1 MGRKNQT
8 AEKILAAAE
17 PLVLQQGFAGTSL
30 DDILVATGLTKGAFF
45 HHFKGKADFA
55 RALAERYQRNHQ
67 ALFERMAAEADR
79 AADDPLDATL
89 QFLRRFE
96 DFIGG
101 HAKPRSGCVF
111 AAYTYEDA
119 QFDEPLRDFIAA
131 SLKGWSGLY
140 AARFGAILARYQ
152 PKIAISAVEL
162 AEMIVTLIEGA
173 LILSRSYGDARLVAR
188 QSRQFRN
195 YLELLFADREPVPA
209 TQG

>member
-1 MGRKNQT
+1 MARKNQT

-30 DDILVATGLTKGAFF
+30 DDILAATGLTKGAFF

-67 ALFERMAAEADR
+67 ALFERMATEAD
-79 AADDPLDATL
+79 AAASDPLDATL
-89 QFLRRFE
+89 IFLRRFE
-96 DFIGG
+96 DFMGG

-111 AAYTYEDA
+111 ASYTYEDA
-119 QFDEPLRDFIAA
+119 QFDEPLRDFIAG
-131 SLKGWSGLY
+131 SLKGW
-140 AARFGAILARYQ
+140 AAVYEGRFGAILACYRPQ
-152 PKIAISAVEL
+152 IAISAAEL

-195 YLELLFADREPVPA
+195 YLELLFGDREPHA
-209 TQG
+209 AAQG